1 MRMRPGSHTDL
12 QVIFGMLKCRQVA
25 EKLKEYVEQHREYFE
40 SVDLETYQA
49 VRELLRSEKI
59 LRDARKDRKETRV
72 NMCKALEDLYQNG
85 VDTGMGQKIEQGVE
99 RAEEYTAACRG
110 KNERE
115 GRNNTCVN

>member
-12 QVIFGMLKCRQVA
+12 QVIFGMLKCRQDA
-25 EKLKEYVEQHREYFE
+25 EKLREYVEQHREYFE

-59 LRDARKDRKETRV
+59 LRDARKDRKETGV

-99 RAEEYTAACRG
+99 RAEEYTAACRR
-110 KNERE
+110 KDERE
-115 GRNNTCVN
+115 GRNNTCMN